1 MLALGIRYLNGWA
14 MAASDGAKKERAEWP
29 PHPDRVF
36 MALAAAWFETG
47 EDPTEGDALRWLET
61 LEPPAILASDASFRS
76 AANEDR
82 PTVSYVPV
90 NDSQRGRKMPET
102 NELAKLKDAGLAL
115 LPEHRPRQPRRFPVA
130 IPHKPVVL
138 LVWTKA
144 DCGTHRDALERLL
157 RKVTHVGHPA
167 SFVQMWI
174 EDAPLVPNWVPMEGQ
189 ATHRLRVFGQGRLD
203 YLNARCNRN
212 DVVAYAD
219 QLARISEATG
229 RAKAKLQA
237 EMQERFGSATPVSLR
252 PEAGRWQGYDRPQP
266 TPNPEIPSSMFDPR
280 LTVLTLSGKRLS
292 LPATL
297 KLLETL
303 RGAILAACPDP
314 IPEWVSGH
322 RADGKPSSD
331 PHLAMLPLPFV
342 DYEHA
347 DGRLMGVALALPKG
361 LDPQKAAHCLGPLL
375 HDEHGLSRRNRLF
388 AGQWLECSVELETR
402 ETPPASLRAQP
413 WTRRSR
419 RWASVTPVVLDRH
432 FDGGD
437 NWERAAETVKDAC
450 ERIGLPRPKEVLLH
464 PVSLVDGVPHAREFP
479 YLIRKTDGGRMHHS
493 HAIIVFETEVVGP
506 VVVGA
511 GRFRGYGLCRPM
523 DKGVEHE

>member
-1 MLALGIRYLNGWA
+1 MFALGICYLNGWA
-14 MAASDGAKKERAEWP
+14 MAAADGAKKERAEWP
-29 PHPDRVF
+29 PHPDRIF

-90 NDSQRGRKMPET
+90 NDSQRGRKIPET

-130 IPHKPVVL
+130 VPYEPVVL
-138 LVWTKA
+138 LVWSKA
-144 DCGTHRDALERLL
+144 DPGTHLDALERLL

-174 EDAPLVPNWVPMEGQ
+174 ENEPLDPNWVPMEGQ
-189 ATHRLRVFGQGRLD
+189 ATHRLRVFGPGRLG
-203 YLNARCNRN
+203 YLEARCNRN
-212 DVVAYAD
+212 DVIAYAD
-219 QLARISEATG
+219 LLARISEAKGT
-229 RAKAKLQA
+229 AKAKLQA
-237 EMQERFGSATPVSLR
+237 EMQERFGSATPVNLR
-252 PEAGRWQGYDRPQP
+252 PEPGRWQGYDRPP
-266 TPNPEIPSSMFDPR
+266 SAPPPEIPGSIFDPR

-292 LPATL
+292 LPSTL

-303 RGAILAACPDP
+303 RGALLATCPDP

-331 PHLAMLPLPFV
+331 PHMAMLPMPFV
-342 DYEHA
+342 GYDHS
-347 DGRLMGVALALPKG
+347 DGRLMGVALVLPKG
-361 LDPQKAAHCLGPLL
+361 LDRLQAAHCLGPLL

-388 AGQWLECSVELETR
+388 DGQWLECSVELETR
-402 ETPPASLRAQP
+402 ETPPASLRADL

-419 RWASVTPVVLDRH
+419 TWASVTPVVLDRH
-432 FDGGD
+432 FDGKD
-437 NWERAAETVKDAC
+437 KWERAAETVKDAC
-450 ERIGLPRPKEVLLH
+450 ERIALPRPKEVLLH
-464 PVSLVDGVPHAREFP
+464 PVSLIEGVPHVREFP
-479 YLIRKTDGGRMHHS
+479 CLLRKNDGGRMHHS

-506 VVVGA
+506 VLVGA

-523 DKGVEHE
+523 DKGADHE